1 MKATTIIVTAAA
13 VASASAFAPQ
23 SPARTT
29 TSLQAGKKSIASRI
43 FDMDLF
49 KDVADQNDYGARGKK
64 KLTTGNIGSNSYVPA
79 GLSAAEYNKVRNN
92 DLAKKN
98 ANYARNVAKA
108 GVFEDYTDFYTKR
121 GTDTAE
127 SWFKSVTRGH
137 RMVKTKF
144 DWSGA
149 KDEQKTY
156 DGGK

>member
-29 TSLQAGKKSIASRI
+29 TSLQAEKKSIASRI

-98 ANYARNVAKA
+98 ANLISV
-108 GVFEDYTDFYTKR
+108 KR
-121 GTDTAE
+121 WQA
-127 SWFKSVTRGH
+127 
-137 RMVKTKF
+137 M
-144 DWSGA
+144 
-149 KDEQKTY
+149 
-156 DGGK
+156 